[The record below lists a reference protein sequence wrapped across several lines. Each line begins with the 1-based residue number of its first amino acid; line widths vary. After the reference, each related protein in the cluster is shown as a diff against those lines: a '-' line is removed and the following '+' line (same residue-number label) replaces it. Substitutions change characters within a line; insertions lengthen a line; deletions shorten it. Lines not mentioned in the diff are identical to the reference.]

1 MRRARPLR
9 RSSARQPE
17 APTTLSTIGRSA
29 SARSSRVWPRL
40 QARRGRSRYRPGC
53 RVSSCR
59 TWREWWRCGSHCR
72 TRRRAQSSGGS
83 RRIRRS
89 AKGSRRRCGTR
100 HESMTEV
107 DLFQA
112 HRSRL
117 FGVAYRMLG
126 SASDA
131 EDVVQDAW
139 LRYSNARPADL
150 RSPAAYL
157 TTIVTRLCLDR
168 LKSARTAREEY
179 VGPWLPEPLVTD
191 EAPGPERSVALAES
205 VTLAF
210 MVLLET
216 LSPEERAVFLLREV
230 FDHEYD
236 EIAGMLD
243 TTPANCRQLFHRAKT
258 HLADR
263 RPRFRDAAGEKRPL
277 VSRFV
282 AALRAGD
289 ADELMSVL
297 AEDVGFWS
305 DGGGKVL
312 AARRPVFGREQVA
325 LMLAGFK

>member
-1 MRRARPLR
+1 M
-9 RSSARQPE
+9 SA
-17 APTTLSTIGRSA
+17 
-29 SARSSRVWPRL
+29 
-40 QARRGRSRYRPGC
+40 
-53 RVSSCR
+53 
-59 TWREWWRCGSHCR
+59 
-72 TRRRAQSSGGS
+72 
-83 RRIRRS
+83 
-89 AKGSRRRCGTR
+89 
-100 HESMTEV
+100 V

-112 HRSRL
+112 HRQRL
-117 FGVAYRMLG
+117 FAVAYRMLG

-139 LRYSNARPADL
+139 LRYSAAQPAEL
-150 RSPAAYL
+150 RSPQAYL

-168 LKSARTAREEY
+168 LKSARAAREEY
-179 VGPWLPEPLVTD
+179 VGPWLPEPVLTD
-191 EAPGPERSVALAES
+191 DRAAPDRSVALAES

-236 EIAGMLD
+236 EIAAMLD

-263 RPRFRDAAGEKRPL
+263 RPRFHDTVAAKRPL
-277 VSRFV
+277 VGRFV
-282 AALRAGD
+282 HALRDGDGD
-289 ADELMSVL
+289 ALASVL

-312 AARRPVFGREQVA
+312 AARRPIFGRDSVVQVLVGIRRTAPAFGVSIDDVTMDEVEVNNEPA
-325 LMLAGFK
+325 LVLRVSGRIDSVYTLSIEGDAIAAIRIVRNPDKLRFIDRQLSGSQA